1 MGAAGPRVKGVQ
13 HVKLHFLSVGV
24 LSLVL
29 FACSSGESTPKSSPS
44 SSTVPGNMAPAEP
57 VVRWYA
63 FQHVSQGAT
72 VFQENC
78 AACHGKQAEGAPEW
92 RNVGPDGKYP
102 APPLNG
108 TGHGWHHP
116 LRILFQVVKKGS
128 PGGQGMMPAWGG
140 KLSDDEII
148 AVIAWFQSKWPDQIY
163 AAWMERELAS
173 RSQKK
178 G

>member
-1 MGAAGPRVKGVQ
+1 MKLNFILIGA
-13 HVKLHFLSVGV
+13 

-29 FACSSGESTPKSSPS
+29 FACSSGESTPES
-44 SSTVPGNMAPAEP
+44 SSTTSTVSRNMAPAEP
-57 VVRWYA
+57 VERWYA
-63 FQHVSQGAT
+63 FQHVSQGAK

-92 RNVGPDGKYP
+92 RKVGPDGKYP

-128 PGGQGMMPAWGG
+128 PGGQGNMPAWSE

-148 AVIAWFQSKWPDQIY
+148 AAIAWFQSKWPDQIY
-163 AAWMERELAS
+163 AAWMQRELAS

>member
-1 MGAAGPRVKGVQ
+1 M
-13 HVKLHFLSVGV
+13 KLHFFIVGLLLPV
-24 LSLVL
+24 LV
-29 FACSSGESTPKSSPS
+29 ACSSGESTLENSASSP
-44 SSTVPGNMAPAEP
+44 TAPKGMVSVEP
-57 VVRWYA
+57 VERWYA
-63 FQHVSQGAT
+63 YQHVSQGEQ

-78 AACHGKQAEGAPEW
+78 AACHGKQAEGAPDW
-92 RNVGPDGKYP
+92 RNIGPDDKYP

-116 LRILFQVVKKGS
+116 LRVLFHVVKKGS
-128 PGGQGMMPAWGG
+128 PGGQGSMPAWGG

-148 AVIAWFQSKWPDQIY
+148 AAIAWFQSQWSDQIY
-163 AAWMERELAS
+163 AAWAKRELAS

>member
-1 MGAAGPRVKGVQ
+1 M
-13 HVKLHFLSVGV
+13 KLQLFFVGLLLPV
-24 LSLVL
+24 LV
-29 FACSSGESTPKSSPS
+29 ACSSGESTPETSSS
-44 SSTVPGNMAPAEP
+44 SSTVSRDMVPAEL
-57 VVRWYA
+57 VERWYA
-63 FQHVSQGAT
+63 SQHVSQGAK

-92 RNVGPDGKYP
+92 RQVGPDGKYP

-116 LRILFQVVKKGS
+116 LRVLFQVVKKGS
-128 PGGQGMMPAWGG
+128 PGGLGNMPAWGG

-148 AVIAWFQSKWPDQIY
+148 AAIAWFQSQWPDQIY
-163 AAWMERELAS
+163 AAWMQRELAS
-173 RSQKK
+173 RSQKQ

>member
-1 MGAAGPRVKGVQ
+1 M
-13 HVKLHFLSVGV
+13 KLQFFVIGLLLPV
-24 LSLVL
+24 LV
-29 FACSSGESTPKSSPS
+29 ACSSGESVPQTSASSPTGS
-44 SSTVPGNMAPAEP
+44 GDEAPAEP
-57 VVRWYA
+57 VARWYG
-63 FQHVSQGAT
+63 FQQVNQGAR

-78 AACHGKQAEGAPEW
+78 AACHGKQAEGAPDW

-116 LRILFQVVKKGS
+116 LSVLFQVVKKGS
-128 PGGQGMMPAWGG
+128 PGGFGNMPSWGE

-148 AVIAWFQSKWPDQIY
+148 AAIAWFQSKWPDRIY
-163 AAWMERELAS
+163 AAWMQRELAS
-173 RSQKK
+173 RGQKK